1 VVVVEDVGN
10 CKRFENRCKFIQAPT
25 HVTLLIDVQHFS
37 PGSLPSYLHHL
48 PHCRVPLPQY
58 LMKQRQPW
66 DLRSYWLENDLGPG
80 TSPSPLSYLT
90 PYWDPLWKQLSVS
103 SLWRYGNGPH
113 PHYHDHN
120 GDRFT
125 TTTAHSTNHDDDGIP
140 SVQCKLSLRF
150 LLSLTPHPLSVPCPD
165 RLASSPPEFGRLM
178 YKVSTVIVSGLLII
192 ARQLSSHLFYRS
204 LSYSGH
210 YPTIPLL

>member
-1 VVVVEDVGN
+1 MVVEDVGN

-37 PGSLPSYLHHL
+37 PGSLSLPSYLHHL
-48 PHCRVPLPQY
+48 PHCRVSLPQY

-90 PYWDPLWKQLSVS
+90 PYWDPLRKQLSVS
-103 SLWRYGNGPH
+103 SLRRYGNGPH
-113 PHYHDHN
+113 PHYHDHI

-150 LLSLTPHPLSVPCPD
+150 LLSLTPRPLSVPRQD
-165 RLASSPPEFGRLM
+165 RLASSPQCHPPFPLPRLPFHFSVKAINHGNTSGRWNKKKTTGIKKM
-178 YKVSTVIVSGLLII
+178 VRT
-192 ARQLSSHLFYRS
+192 
-204 LSYSGH
+204 
-210 YPTIPLL
+210 